1 MVAESYSGQ
10 VETRPDAYTPPGQW
24 GLNQLTGQMV
34 NVRSVPRGL
43 ASGAVCPNPACAD
56 RLEAKQG
63 RIREWHFAHS
73 TAACEGYRHWTVKR
87 LLAELLAREVAAGRP
102 YPVAVP
108 CERKCPPRR
117 IDLLD
122 GIARV
127 DLEVKPFRDN
137 QRRPDITL
145 FPPAGGPAF
154 LIEVVDT
161 HPPSQEVICLGVP
174 VLTVSAQSDESVRR
188 LETQGEVI
196 PLAAYNLPCL
206 CQDTYTEESSN
217 SEDVA
222 VDLPGYRPRY
232 PDNYVYLY
240 RLGESETAIMQFCR
254 RSHDLIY
261 FSLDTDCPVCG

>member
-1 MVAESYSGQ
+1 MAYSAINAAAAELPR
-10 VETRPDAYTPPGQW
+10 VTIPPGQW
-24 GLNQLTGQMV
+24 GLNRLTGQMV

-43 ASGAVCPNPACAD
+43 ACGAVCPNPACAD
-56 RLEAKQG
+56 PLEAKQG

-122 GIARV
+122 GITRV
-127 DLEVKPFRDN
+127 ELEVKPFRDN

-145 FPPAGGPAF
+145 FPAAGGPAF

-161 HPPSQEVICLGVP
+161 HPPSQEVIRLGVP

-188 LETQGEVI
+188 LETQGAVM
-196 PLAAYNLPCL
+196 PLTGYNLPCL
-206 CQDTYTEESSN
+206 CDDTRA
-217 SEDVA
+217 EDVGSKA
-222 VDLPGYRPRY
+222 EDIAEDWNGYRPRY
-232 PDNYVYLY
+232 PVNYP
-240 RLGESETAIMQFCR
+240 RRAAAETDIIQFCR
-254 RSHDLIY
+254 RGHALLY
-261 FSLDTDCPVCG
+261 YPLDTPCPGCE